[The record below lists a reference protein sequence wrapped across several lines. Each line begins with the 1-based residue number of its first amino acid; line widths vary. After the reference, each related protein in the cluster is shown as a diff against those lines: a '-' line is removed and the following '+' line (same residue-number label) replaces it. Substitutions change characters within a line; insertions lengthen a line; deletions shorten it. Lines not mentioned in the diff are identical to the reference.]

1 LKEKDNDM
9 MKYHHSFLVYTSFLQ
24 LALGFQTCSTLNGPQ
39 GPSSASFSSFHTT
52 YYYNCILPNALLHS
66 KSKYHHHQEEE
77 ETTKLNPKRNSNIK
91 KKQVRSWE
99 RSVSTITGQW
109 REQYEALKAYSDT
122 FGHCRVPY
130 NYAPNPKLARWV
142 ARQRTIYRKM
152 QKNGNET
159 ITNIRRSNVLTSE
172 RIEALEKIGFSFEVP
187 RRQSWNT
194 RFDQLCLYRA
204 VYGDCLVPI
213 QYEEV
218 PGLAPW
224 VRNQRSQYRN
234 LLKGKPEKC
243 SLTPERIEALM
254 SIGFVW
260 DTQRRDLWK
269 QRFDELCDFKAV
281 YGHCRV
287 PINYHENR
295 QLGAW
300 VANQRISYK
309 NFMAGMTGG
318 NEHYDEWKDEEIQN
332 AFQWKA
338 NGGVGLTKDKI
349 AALNSI
355 GFVWDQ
361 STFNWYTMYER
372 LKRYKEERRLLLQH
386 SDDSVKSDGSIESS
400 KLFFIPPEDV
410 ANRDLRIWISF
421 QRKEHATYLLNKERG
436 DQQIVSVDPERN
448 GVKPCTMTAR
458 RKRAL
463 DAIGFIWKV
472 HEQKEKDTT
481 DGPSVDDWTK
491 LFEQMRQKGIDKNAE
506 LTLVD
511 KQDQIDID
519 KEWNEDDL
527 LELWNMEDEE

>member
-1 LKEKDNDM
+1 
-9 MKYHHSFLVYTSFLQ
+9 MKFHHSFLVITCSLP
-24 LALGFQTCSTLNGPQ
+24 LAIGFQIGWTMNGPQ
-39 GPSSASFSSFHTT
+39 KGPSASFHANNN
-52 YYYNCILPNALLHS
+52 NCRVQRNALHS
-66 KSKYHHHQEEE
+66 KSTYQEEE
-77 ETTKLNPKRNSNIK
+77 TQLNQRNSTIKPNVK

-109 REQYEALKAYSDT
+109 REQYEALKAYSET

-152 QKNGNET
+152 KNDKNQT
-159 ITNIRRSNVLTSE
+159 STNIRPSNILTSE

-204 VYGDCLVPI
+204 IHGDCLVPI
-213 QYEEV
+213 QYDEV
-218 PGLAPW
+218 PGLATW

-243 SLTPERIEALM
+243 SLTPERIAALM
-254 SIGFVW
+254 SIGFIW
-260 DTQRRDLWK
+260 DTQRRDMWK

-281 YGHCRV
+281 YGHCLV

-295 QLGAW
+295 QLGSW

-309 NFMAGMTGG
+309 NFMAGMIGG
-318 NEHYDEWKDEEIQN
+318 NEHYDELNEEEIQN
-332 AFQWKA
+332 TFQWKA

-349 AALNSI
+349 AALDSI

-361 STFNWYTMYER
+361 PTYNWYSMYER
-372 LKRYKEERRLLLQH
+372 LKEYKEERQVLLKQ
-386 SDDSVKSDGSIESS
+386 SDENINNDGSIESS

-410 ANRDLRIWISF
+410 ANRDLRIWIAF
-421 QRKEHATYLLNKERG
+421 QRKEHATYLMNKER
-436 DQQIVSVDPERN
+436 STLHNDPTDPDRN
-448 GVKPCTMTAR
+448 DVKPCTMTAR

-463 DAIGFIWKV
+463 EAIGFKWKV
-472 HEQKEKDTT
+472 HEEKQKDTT

-491 LFEQMRQKGIDKNAE
+491 LFEQMRQKGINKNAE
-506 LTLVD
+506 LTLVE
-511 KQDQIDID
+511 KQDQIDIN

>member
-1 LKEKDNDM
+1 M
-9 MKYHHSFLVYTSFLQ
+9 VF
-24 LALGFQTCSTLNGPQ
+24 GFQTCPTIHRVRGVP
-39 GPSSASFSSFHTT
+39 TT
-52 YYYNCILPNALLHS
+52 DYDVVSYYYYHFISRPPMPLFS
-66 KSKYHHHQEEE
+66 KSTFQHQD
-77 ETTKLNPKRNSNIK
+77 TDLKTPTKPIQKK
-91 KKQVRSWE
+91 KKQVRSWQ

-109 REQYEALKAYSDT
+109 REQYEALKAYSET

-142 ARQRTIYRKM
+142 SRQRFLYRKM
-152 QKNGNET
+152 QRSGGKET
-159 ITNIRRSNVLTSE
+159 IQQSNARPRPSTMLTAE
-172 RIEALEKIGFSFEVP
+172 RIEALEQIGFSFEVP

-204 VYGDCLVPI
+204 LHGDCLVPI
-213 QYEEV
+213 HYKEV
-218 PGLAPW
+218 PGLARW
-224 VRNQRSQYRN
+224 VRNQRSQYRY

-243 SLTPERIEALM
+243 FLTQERIAALK

-300 VANQRISYK
+300 VASQRISYK
-309 NFMAGMTGG
+309 NFMAGTTGG
-318 NEHYDEWKDEEIQN
+318 NEHYDEIQDEEIRN
-332 AFQWKA
+332 TFQWRA
-338 NGGVGLTKDKI
+338 NGGMGLTKDKI
-349 AALNSI
+349 AALDSI

-361 STFNWYTMYER
+361 ATFNWYTMYER
-372 LKRYKEERRLLLQH
+372 LKKYKEERQLLLQY
-386 SDDSVKSDGSIESS
+386 SDETVKNEDGNIDTS
-400 KLFFIPPEDV
+400 KLFFVPPEDV
-410 ANRDLRIWISF
+410 ANRDLRIWIAF
-421 QRKEHATYLLNKERG
+421 QRKEHAAYLSNKEIR
-436 DQQIVSVDPERN
+436 DNQNELDPERN
-448 GVKPCTMTAR
+448 GIKSCTMTAR

-463 DAIGFIWKV
+463 DAIGFTWKV
-472 HEQKEKDTT
+472 HGQKDKDTT

-491 LFEQMRQKGIDKNAE
+491 LFEQMREKGINKNAE

-511 KQDQIDID
+511 KRDQIDII

>member
-1 LKEKDNDM
+1 M
-9 MKYHHSFLVYTSFLQ
+9 VF
-24 LALGFQTCSTLNGPQ
+24 GFQTCPMSHRTRGGPFDYNVV
-39 GPSSASFSSFHTT
+39 PSSSYFSSSRLC
-52 YYYNCILPNALLHS
+52 NDAPIALFS
-66 KSKYHHHQEEE
+66 KSTFQDP
-77 ETTKLNPKRNSNIK
+77 ETILKSPTKPIQKK
-91 KKQVRSWE
+91 KKQVRSWQ

-109 REQYEALKAYSDT
+109 REQYEALKAYSET

-142 ARQRTIYRKM
+142 SSQRVLYRKM
-152 QKNGNET
+152 QKSGNET
-159 ITNIRRSNVLTSE
+159 IKSNVRPSNVLTSE
-172 RIEALEKIGFSFEVP
+172 RIEALEEIGFLFEVP

-204 VYGDCLVPI
+204 LHGDCLVPI
-213 QYEEV
+213 HYKEV
-218 PGLAPW
+218 PGLARW
-224 VRNQRSQYRN
+224 VRNQRSQYRH

-243 SLTPERIEALM
+243 SLTPERIAALK

-300 VANQRISYK
+300 VASQRISYK
-309 NFMAGMTGG
+309 NFMAGTTGG
-318 NEHYDEWKDEEIQN
+318 NEHYDEIKDEEILN
-332 AFQWKA
+332 TFQWRA
-338 NGGVGLTKDKI
+338 NGGMGLTKDKI
-349 AALNSI
+349 AALDSI

-361 STFNWYTMYER
+361 ATFNWYTMYER
-372 LKRYKEERRLLLQH
+372 VKKYKEERQLLLQH
-386 SDDSVKSDGSIESS
+386 SDETVNNEDRNIDTS
-400 KLFFIPPEDV
+400 KLFFVPPEDV
-410 ANRDLRIWISF
+410 ANRDLRIWIAF
-421 QRKEHATYLLNKERG
+421 QRKEHATYLLNKEIRD
-436 DQQIVSVDPERN
+436 DQHELDPERN

-463 DAIGFIWKV
+463 DAIGFTWKV
-472 HEQKEKDTT
+472 YGQKDKDTT

-491 LFEQMRQKGIDKNAE
+491 LFEQMREKGINKNAE

-511 KQDQIDID
+511 KRDQIDIT